1 MQMEKVSYLNQPNC
15 LRLANREIEVLVT
28 TDVGPRIIRYA
39 RKGGEN
45 VLGEVPET
53 AVETVLGRWKPWG
66 GHRLWAAPEDW
77 PRSYAPDNDAVE
89 YKAVGERALRLR
101 QQTELATG
109 LQKEMMVTIDEVG
122 SGVRVDHRIT
132 NRSQTAVE
140 VAPWALTIMRGGG
153 VAILPQEP
161 FRPHSEYLLPA
172 RPLVL
177 WHYTN
182 LSDPRWRVGQKFI
195 SLKSDP
201 DLSEPQKIGVANKQ
215 GWAAYYLPDALFVKR
230 FAYVEGA
237 TYPDYG
243 SNNEVF
249 TAGSFIEVESLAPLA
264 RLAPGE
270 WAEHVEHWYLFDGV
284 QLGGGDGEAA
294 LEAAFGPLIAVA
306 PL

>member
-122 SGVRVDHRIT
+122 SGVRVDHR
-132 NRSQTAVE
+132 A
-140 VAPWALTIMRGGG
+140 G
-153 VAILPQEP
+153 VA
-161 FRPHSEYLLPA
+161 
-172 RPLVL
+172 
-177 WHYTN
+177 
-182 LSDPRWRVGQKFI
+182 DGRVR
-195 SLKSDP
+195 
-201 DLSEPQKIGVANKQ
+201 
-215 GWAAYYLPDALFVKR
+215 Y
-230 FAYVEGA
+230 
-237 TYPDYG
+237 
-243 SNNEVF
+243 
-249 TAGSFIEVESLAPLA
+249 
-264 RLAPGE
+264 
-270 WAEHVEHWYLFDGV
+270 
-284 QLGGGDGEAA
+284 
-294 LEAAFGPLIAVA
+294 
-306 PL
+306 